1 MHNNYVL
8 ITSARDEEQYIEN
21 TIKSVIA
28 QTVLPLKWIIV
39 NDRSVDGTEEIIT
52 KYIKNFEFITL
63 INNTGDNLRNFGS
76 KAKAIQTAFNTI
88 KNLNFNY
95 IGNLDADITL
105 IPNYYEKM
113 INIFENNSKLGIAG
127 GELWDFEKGQ
137 FKKRKYNLDSVS
149 GTIQFFRRDCYEQIG
164 GYLPLPYGGID
175 AAAEVFARMYGWE
188 VKTFRN
194 IEVYHHR
201 PTGSIHRKV
210 FFRKGLLEYSHG
222 HHPLFEISK
231 CIFYLFKP
239 PYIIGSIQRLYGY
252 YWGFFNNIE
261 TVLPEEVVKFQR
273 KEQLKRIFPFIN

>member
-8 ITSARDEEQYIEN
+8 FTSARDEEEYIEN

-39 NDRSVDGTEEIIT
+39 NDRSVDSTEEIIS
-52 KYIKNFEFITL
+52 KYSKNFEFIVL
-63 INNTGDNLRNFGS
+63 INNTGDDKRNFGS
-76 KAKAIQTAFNTI
+76 KAKAIKTAFNTV
-88 KNLNFNY
+88 KELDFKY

-105 IPNYYEKM
+105 KPGYYEEIM
-113 INIFENNSKLGIAG
+113 NIFNKNPKLGIAG
-127 GELWDFEKGQ
+127 GGLWDFQKGQ
-137 FKKRKYNLDSVS
+137 FRKRNYNHDSVS

-175 AAAEVFARMYGWE
+175 AAAEVCARMYGWD
-188 VKTFRN
+188 VKTFSI

-201 PTGSIHRKV
+201 PTGSIHGKV

-231 CIFYLFKP
+231 CLYFLFKP
-239 PYIIGSIQRLYGY
+239 PYIIGSFQRLLGY
-252 YWGFFNNIE
+252 YWGVFNHIPIA
-261 TVLPEEVVKFQR
+261 LPQEVVKFQR
-273 KEQLKRIFPFIN
+273 KEQLKRIFPFIK